1 MKKEASEAD
10 RIKLL
15 SDGGPTPVGGV
26 PKLGDKP
33 RSIRKRGFWRAF
45 KRGEL
50 WALIPY
56 HMNKI
61 TLDLEKQ
68 MYGTKII
75 YDRNIPNDRIYLTYP
90 IIQELHDKR
99 KA

>member
-1 MKKEASEAD
+1 MKKEVSEAD
-10 RIKLL
+10 SIKLL
-15 SDGGPTPVGGV
+15 SDGGPASIGGN

-56 HMNKI
+56 HMEKI
-61 TLDLEKQ
+61 AQDLEKQ

-75 YDRNIPNDRIYLTYP
+75 FDRNVSPNNIYLMYP
-90 IIQELHDKR
+90 IVQDLHDKR
-99 KA
+99 KQ